1 MTVYCGPP
9 AMQELLD
16 VAFGPNGM
24 GAWRL
29 LPTAANRLPAAASY
43 LRRPGDSV
51 FRAFKL
57 DVLRIRG
64 GQVAETTT
72 FDSSLFGAFG
82 LPEVLPEEDQ

>member
-1 MTVYCGPP
+1 MEP
-9 AMQELLD
+9 LLAI
-16 VAFGPNGM
+16 AFGPNGM
-24 GAWRL
+24 GQWRL

-43 LRRPGDSV
+43 LRLPGDSV

-57 DVLRIRG
+57 DVLRVRG

-82 LPEVLPEEDQ
+82 LSEVLPEEEQ